1 MIEGKLLQSSSR
13 FVDKPQEIKHFLK
26 KNTHFSQ
33 KYLRISKKSS
43 TFGGILEQGH
53 CARMKTH

>member
-26 KNTHFSQ
+26 KIHIFHKNICVYQ
-33 KYLRISKKSS
+33 KKAVP
-43 TFGGILEQGH
+43 LEEF
-53 CARMKTH
+53 

>member
-33 KYLRISKKSS
+33 KYLHISKKSS
-43 TFGGILEQGH
+43 TFGGFLE
-53 CARMKTH
+53 